1 MSLKRLRTGELIALA
16 GAVCVFIAL
25 ALPWYEN
32 STGKLDAWNTFGPT
46 IVLFVIAG
54 ALAVLLAISTVTE
67 RSTAVPVALAVW
79 STLFGFIAVICAVVR
94 LLERPQGSTVLC
106 AGGWLAAV
114 GALGILIGAWLS
126 MRDERPSLYGPATP
140 EPRKLSS

>member
-1 MSLKRLRTGELIALA
+1 
-16 GAVCVFIAL
+16 
-25 ALPWYEN
+25 
-32 STGKLDAWNTFGPT
+32 
-46 IVLFVIAG
+46 
-54 ALAVLLAISTVTE
+54 
-67 RSTAVPVALAVW
+67 
-79 STLFGFIAVICAVVR
+79 
-94 LLERPQGSTVLC
+94 VLC